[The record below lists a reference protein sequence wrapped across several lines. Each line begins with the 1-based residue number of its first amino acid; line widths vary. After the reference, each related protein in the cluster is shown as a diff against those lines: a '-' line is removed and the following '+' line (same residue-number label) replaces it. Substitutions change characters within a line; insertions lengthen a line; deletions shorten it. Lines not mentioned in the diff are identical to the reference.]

1 MFDLT
6 EDERKVLFFLSAVFL
21 FGIALSFILKQAGP
35 AKAYGNFSAGV
46 GKVNVNKADKKL
58 LMSISGIGEK
68 LALRIIEYRDRNGG
82 FDSLEELKEVKGIT
96 GLRFSKI
103 SGCLSVE

>member
-1 MFDLT
+1 M
-6 EDERKVLFFLSAVFL
+6 
-21 FGIALSFILKQAGP
+21 
-35 AKAYGNFSAGV
+35 
-46 GKVNVNKADKKL
+46 NKADKKL

-68 LALRIIEYRDRNGG
+68 LALRIIEYRDRNDG

>member
-1 MFDLT
+1 
-6 EDERKVLFFLSAVFL
+6 
-21 FGIALSFILKQAGP
+21 
-35 AKAYGNFSAGV
+35 
-46 GKVNVNKADKKL
+46 
-58 LMSISGIGEK
+58 MSISGIGEK